1 MDHKIAVTDY
11 KNSVFL
17 PKTNFSM
24 RANLA
29 AREPEILAKWEA
41 DGLYQQLRTLSKG
54 RPKFVMAFG
63 PPYANGNIHIGHAL
77 SEVLKDIIN
86 KTAQMN
92 GFDAGMIPG
101 WDCHGLPIEWKIEEE
116 YRAKGQNKDLVDP
129 TVFRGECRASAAKWT
144 EIQKAE
150 FKRLGIIADFDNAY
164 STMAFET
171 EAKIVAELG
180 KFLMNG
186 SLYRGL
192 RPVMWSVV
200 EKTALADAEV
210 EYKDHTSDSIYV
222 AFKIVKTEIAALA
235 DVSAVIW
242 TTTPWTI
249 PGNRA
254 IAYGDEIEYVVIK
267 SNQTTDRITAG
278 RQFLV
283 AKDLAPAFCKTV
295 GLDDFEVVFKCVGH
309 ALAGTLCAHPLRGHK
324 DAAKGFAAGS
334 AQGSAGPGACV
345 QGSGGTAAG
354 GYNGGYN
361 FDVPLLPGDHVT
373 VDAGTGLV
381 HTAPGHGI
389 EDFDVGKKF
398 GIAVPETVQGDGT
411 YYAHVPL
418 FAGVHI
424 FKVNPA
430 VIAALTDAGA
440 LLQTAKLTHSY
451 PHSWRS
457 KAPLIYRATAQWF
470 VSMETNDL
478 RTKALEAIEGVEWF
492 PASGKN
498 RIKSMVESRP
508 DWCLSRQRAWGT
520 PMTIFVNKSTGEP
533 LRDAVVHARIVAAV
547 AAGGADVWFK
557 NDAAY
562 FLGADY
568 NADSYEKIND
578 ILDVWFDSG
587 CTHSFVLRDN
597 PDQQWPADVYLEGS
611 DQHRGWF
618 QSSLLQSCGTTG
630 VAPYKKVVTHGFV
643 LDERGYKM
651 SKSIGNIVA
660 PAEVIQKYGADMLRL
675 WIVNSD
681 YTEDL
686 RIGNEILKH
695 QEDIYRRFRNT
706 LRYLLGALDGFS
718 SEEALDSHHMPLL
731 EQWVLHRL
739 KHVETA
745 HQAAIEAFDFS
756 GFYNELHHFCA
767 VDLSAF
773 YFDIRKD
780 SLYCD
785 GADSK
790 RRRATRTVMNQVF
803 LCLTHWLAPVLSF
816 TAEDAYQ
823 EYQTQT
829 GVVNK
834 TSIHMS
840 QFPKLPATWHQPALA
855 ARWDAIRD
863 IRRVITSALEL
874 ERAAKTIGSS
884 LQGSVALYI
893 SAEKAQCLQG
903 LDLAELCIT
912 SAAEIVFAQA
922 PAGAVK
928 LEDVPGIGVVVN
940 VAEGGKCQRCW
951 RVLPEVGAA
960 NSDRL
965 HNDIC
970 VRCEDVLT

>member
-1 MDHKIAVTDY
+1 MDY
-11 KNSVFL
+11 KTSVFL
-17 PKTNFSM
+17 PKTSFAM
-24 RANLA
+24 KANLPI
-29 AREPEILAKWEA
+29 REPEMLAKWQSEN
-41 DGLYQQLRTLSKG
+41 LYDTLRKQSKG
-54 RPKFVMAFG
+54 KPKFVMAFG

-86 KTAQMN
+86 KTYQMN

-101 WDCHGLPIEWKIEEE
+101 WDCHGLPIEWKIEEQ
-116 YRAKGQNKDLVDP
+116 YRAKGLNKDDVDP
-129 TVFRGECRASAAKWT
+129 IVFRGECRTFAAKWT
-144 EIQKAE
+144 AIQKEE
-150 FKRLGIIADFDNAY
+150 FKRLGILADFDNAY

-210 EYKDHTSDSIYV
+210 EYKDHTSDSIHV
-222 AFKIVKTEIAALA
+222 AFKIIETPVKALK

-254 IAYGDEIEYVVIK
+254 IAYGPEIEYIVIK
-267 SNQTTDRITAG
+267 AKQATNLITSG
-278 RQFLV
+278 TQFLV
-283 AKDLAPAFCKTV
+283 AKDLANAFCNAV
-295 GLDDFEVVFKCVGH
+295 GLEEFDVTFKC
-309 ALAGTLCAHPLRGHK
+309 LGTDLEETICAHPWRNHP
-324 DAAKGFAAGS
+324 DASKG
-334 AQGSAGPGACV
+334 
-345 QGSGGTAAG
+345 
-354 GYNGGYN
+354 YD
-361 FDVPLLPGDHVT
+361 FDVPMYPGDHVT

-389 EDFDVGKKF
+389 EDFEVGKKF

-418 FAGVHI
+418 FAGQHI

-430 VIAALTDAGA
+430 VIQALTDVGA
-440 LLQTAKLTHSY
+440 LLKTSKLTHSY

-470 VSMETNDL
+470 VSMNTNDL
-478 RTKALEAIEGVEWF
+478 RTKALNAIENVEWF

-520 PMTIFVNKSTGEP
+520 PMTIFVNKRSGEP
-533 LRDAVVHARIVAAV
+533 LRDHSVHQRIVDAIAKE
-547 AAGGADVWFK
+547 GADAWFK
-557 NDAAY
+557 NDASY
-562 FLGADY
+562 FLGDTYDAND
-568 NADSYEKIND
+568 YEKIND

-651 SKSIGNIVA
+651 SKSLGNIVA
-660 PAEVIQKYGADMLRL
+660 PAEVIKKYGADMLRL

-706 LRYLLGALDGFS
+706 LRYLLGALEGFS
-718 SEEALDSHHMPLL
+718 STEAIDIKSMPLL

-739 KHVETA
+739 TEIETA
-745 HQAAIEAFDFS
+745 HKKAIEAFDFS
-756 GFYNELHHFCA
+756 SFYMELHHLCA

-785 GADSK
+785 GIDSI

-816 TAEDAYQ
+816 TAEEAFQ

-829 GVVNK
+829 GVTDK
-834 TSIHMS
+834 TSIHAS
-840 QFPKLPATWHQPALA
+840 HFPKLEETWNQPELA
-855 ARWDAIRD
+855 KRWEAIRD

-884 LQGSVALYI
+884 LQGDVALYI
-893 SAEKAQCLQG
+893 SAEKAVVLKG

-912 SAAEIVFAQA
+912 SAAEIVLAQA
-922 PAGAVK
+922 PAGAVT
-928 LEDVPGIGVVVN
+928 LDDIPGIGVIVN

-951 RVLPEVGAA
+951 RILPEVDAVDS
-960 NSDRL
+960 NRE

-970 VRCEDVLT
+970 HRCEDVIKA

>member
-1 MDHKIAVTDY
+1 MDY
-11 KNSVFL
+11 KASVFL
-17 PKTNFSM
+17 PKTTFAM
-24 RANLA
+24 KANLSV
-29 AREPEILAKWEA
+29 REPEILAQWES
-41 DGLYQQLRTLSKG
+41 DHLFQFLRTQSKG

-86 KTAQMN
+86 KTYQMN

-101 WDCHGLPIEWKIEEE
+101 WDCHGLPIEWKIEEQ
-116 YRAKGQNKDLVDP
+116 YRAKGKNKDEVDP
-129 TVFRGECRASAAKWT
+129 LVFRAECRTFAANWT
-144 EIQKAE
+144 AIQKEE

-222 AFKIVKTEIAALA
+222 AFNIVKSTIAALNNVA
-235 DVSAVIW
+235 AVIW
-242 TTTPWTI
+242 TTTPWTL

-254 IAYGDEIEYVVIK
+254 IAYGEEIEYVVIK
-267 SNQTTDRITAG
+267 AKQATDLITSD

-283 AKDLAPAFCKTV
+283 AKDLASAFCTAV
-295 GLDDFEVVFKCVGH
+295 GLEDFEITFKCLG
-309 ALAGTLCAHPLRGHK
+309 ADLAGIICAHPWRDHK
-324 DAAKGFAAGS
+324 DALKG
-334 AQGSAGPGACV
+334 
-345 QGSGGTAAG
+345 
-354 GYNGGYN
+354 YD
-361 FDVPLLPGDHVT
+361 FDVPFLTGDHVT

-381 HTAPGHGI
+381 HTAPGHGV
-389 EDFDVGKKF
+389 EDFEVGKKF

-411 YYAHVPL
+411 YYEHVPL
-418 FAGVHI
+418 FAGQHI
-424 FKVNPA
+424 FKINPV
-430 VIAALTDAGA
+430 VIQALTDVNA
-440 LLQTAKLTHSY
+440 LLKTSKLTHSY

-470 VSMETNDL
+470 VSMQTNDL
-478 RTKALEAIEGVEWF
+478 RKKALEAIDVVEWF

-520 PMTIFVNKSTGEP
+520 PMTIFVNKRSGEP
-533 LRDAVVHARIVAAV
+533 LRDPAVHQRIVDAIAAE
-547 AAGGADVWFK
+547 GADVWFK

-562 FLGADY
+562 FLGDAYDA
-568 NADSYEKIND
+568 NDYEKIND

-618 QSSLLQSCGTTG
+618 QSSLLQSCGTAG

-706 LRYLLGALDGFS
+706 LRYLLGALSGFS
-718 SEEALDSHHMPLL
+718 EAETIDAKSMPAL

-739 KHVETA
+739 KEIETA
-745 HQAAIEAFDFS
+745 HQAAIESFDFS
-756 GFYNELHHFCA
+756 AFYMDLHHLCA

-785 GADSK
+785 GADSLS
-790 RRRATRTVMNQVF
+790 RRATRTVMNQIL

-816 TAEDAYQ
+816 TAEEAYQ

-829 GVVNK
+829 GVTDK
-834 TSIHMS
+834 TSIHAS
-840 QFPKLPATWHQPALA
+840 QFPKLDANWHQPALA
-855 ARWDAIRD
+855 TRWEAIRD

-893 SAEKAQCLQG
+893 SAEKATYLQG

-912 SAAEIVFAQA
+912 SSAKILLAQA
-922 PAGAVK
+922 PAGAVT
-928 LEDVPGIGVVVN
+928 LDDVPGVGVVVN

-951 RVLPEVGAA
+951 RILPEVGAA
-960 NSDRL
+960 DSIRE

-970 VRCEDVLT
+970 IRCEDVVVGLNR

>member
-1 MDHKIAVTDY
+1 MDY
-11 KNSVFL
+11 KTTVFL
-17 PKTNFSM
+17 PKTDFSM

-29 AREPEILAKWEA
+29 VREPEILAKWEA
-41 DGLYQQLRTLSKG
+41 DGLYKQLRTQSKG

-77 SEVLKDIIN
+77 SEVLKDIVN

-101 WDCHGLPIEWKIEEE
+101 WDCHGLPIEWKIEEQ
-116 YRAKGQNKDLVDP
+116 YRAKGLNKDDVDP
-129 TVFRGECRASAAKWT
+129 LAFRAECRTFAAHWT
-144 EIQKAE
+144 ELQKVE
-150 FKRLGIIADFDNAY
+150 FKRLGIVADFDNAY
-164 STMAFET
+164 STMAFDT

-222 AFKIVKTEIAALA
+222 AFKIVKSNLAALK

-254 IAYGDEIEYVVIK
+254 IAYGEEIEYVVIK
-267 SNQTTDRITAG
+267 AKQSTDLIAADL
-278 RQFLV
+278 QFLI
-283 AKDLAPAFCKTV
+283 AKDLASAFCKAV
-295 GLDDFEVVFKCVGH
+295 GLDAFEVVFKCTGH
-309 ALAGTLCAHPLRGHK
+309 ELSGSICAHPWRGHK
-324 DAAKGFAAGS
+324 DAAKG
-334 AQGSAGPGACV
+334 
-345 QGSGGTAAG
+345 
-354 GYNGGYN
+354 YN
-361 FDVPLLPGDHVT
+361 FDVPFLPGDHVT
-373 VDAGTGLV
+373 TDAGTGLV

-389 EDFDVGKKF
+389 EDFEVGKKF

-411 YYAHVPL
+411 YYEHVPL
-418 FAGVHI
+418 FAGLHI

-430 VIAALTDAGA
+430 VIAALTEVGA
-440 LLQTAKLTHSY
+440 LLYTTKLVHSY

-457 KAPLIYRATAQWF
+457 KAPLVYRTTAQWF
-470 VSMETNDL
+470 VSMETNNL
-478 RTKALEAIEGVEWF
+478 RTKALEAIDNVEWF

-520 PMTIFVNKSTGEP
+520 PMTIFVNKRTGEP
-533 LRDAVVHARIVAAV
+533 LRDPAVHQRIVDAIKTD
-547 AAGGADVWFK
+547 GADAWFRT
-557 NDAAY
+557 DGAE

-568 NADSYEKIND
+568 NINDYEKIND

-587 CTHSFVLRDN
+587 CIHSFVLRDDPN
-597 PDQQWPADVYLEGS
+597 QSWPADVFLEGS

-618 QSSLLQSCGTTG
+618 MSSLLESCGTTG
-630 VAPYKKVVTHGFV
+630 LAPYKKVVTHGFV
-643 LDERGYKM
+643 LDEKGYKM
-651 SKSIGNIVA
+651 SKSLGNIVA

-706 LRYLLGALDGFS
+706 LRYLLGALDGFK
-718 SEEALDSHHMPLL
+718 ETEVLDSHQMPSL

-739 KHVETA
+739 KEIETI
-745 HQAAIEAFDFS
+745 HQKSIEAFDFS
-756 GFYNELHHFCA
+756 AFYMELHHFCA

-785 GADSK
+785 SSDSI

-829 GVVNK
+829 GVNDK
-834 TSIHMS
+834 KSIHMS
-840 QFPKLPATWHQPALA
+840 QFPKLPETWHQPALA
-855 ARWDAIRD
+855 KRWDEIRD

-884 LQGSVALYI
+884 LQGDVAIYI
-893 SAEKAQCLQG
+893 CAEKYAVLNG

-912 SAAEIVFAQA
+912 SAAEIVLAQA
-922 PAGAVK
+922 PAGAVT
-928 LEDVPGIGVVVN
+928 LDDVPGVGVVVN

-960 NSDRL
+960 NSDRA
-965 HNDIC
+965 HKDIC
-970 VRCEDVLT
+970 NRCEDVVSQRPVN

>member
-1 MDHKIAVTDY
+1 MDY
-11 KNSVFL
+11 KTSVFL

-41 DGLYQQLRTLSKG
+41 DNLYQQLRTISKG

-77 SEVLKDIIN
+77 SEVLKDIVN

-101 WDCHGLPIEWKIEEE
+101 WDCHGLPIEWKIEEQ
-116 YRAKGQNKDLVDP
+116 YRAKGLNKDDVDP
-129 TVFRGECRASAAKWT
+129 LVFRAECRTFAAHWT
-144 EIQKAE
+144 ELQKVE
-150 FKRLGIIADFDNAY
+150 FKRLGIVADFDNAY

-171 EAKIVAELG
+171 ESKIVAELG

-222 AFKIVKTEIAALA
+222 AFNIVKTEIAALA

-267 SNQTTDRITAG
+267 ANQATDLITAG
-278 RQFLV
+278 RQFLI
-283 AKDLAPAFCKTV
+283 AKDLSGAFCKAV
-295 GLDDFEVVFKCVGH
+295 GLDDFEVVFKCTGH
-309 ALAGTLCAHPLRGHK
+309 ELAGTICAHPWRGHK
-324 DAAKGFAAGS
+324 DAQK
-334 AQGSAGPGACV
+334 
-345 QGSGGTAAG
+345 
-354 GYNGGYN
+354 GYN
-361 FDVPLLPGDHVT
+361 FDVPFLPGDHVT

-389 EDFDVGKKF
+389 EDFEVGKKF

-411 YYAHVPL
+411 YYEHVPL
-418 FAGVHI
+418 FAGLHI

-430 VIAALTDAGA
+430 VIAALTEVGA
-440 LLQTAKLTHSY
+440 LLQTSKLSHSY

-457 KAPLIYRATAQWF
+457 KAPLIYRTTAQWF
-470 VSMETNDL
+470 VSMETTGL
-478 RTKALEAIEGVEWF
+478 RQKALEAIDNVEWF

-520 PMTIFVNKSTGEP
+520 PMTIFVNKRTGEP
-533 LRDAVVHARIVAAV
+533 LRDPAVHQRIVDAIKV
-547 AAGGADVWFK
+547 EGADAWFK
-557 NDAAY
+557 TDGAH

-568 NADSYEKIND
+568 NVNDYEKIND

-618 QSSLLQSCGTTG
+618 QSSLLQSCGTAG

-643 LDERGYKM
+643 LDEKGYKM
-651 SKSIGNIVA
+651 SKSLGNIVA

-686 RIGNEILKH
+686 RIGSEILKH

-718 SEEALDSHHMPLL
+718 EAEALDSHNMPLL

-739 KHVETA
+739 KEVETA
-745 HQAAIEAFDFS
+745 HQKAIEAFDFS
-756 GFYNELHHFCA
+756 GFYNELHHLCA

-785 GADSK
+785 GTDSM

-829 GVVNK
+829 NSGASAADK
-834 TSIHMS
+834 ASIHLS
-840 QFPKLPATWHQPALA
+840 QFPKLPATWHQPVLA
-855 ARWDAIRD
+855 DRWEAIRK

-874 ERAAKTIGSS
+874 ERAAKTIGTS
-884 LQGSVALYI
+884 LQGDVALYLC
-893 SAEKAQCLQG
+893 ADKAAVLQG

-912 SAAEIVFAQA
+912 SAAKIVLAQP
-922 PAGAVK
+922 PAGAVT
-928 LEDVPGIGVVVN
+928 LDDVTGVGVVVN

-951 RVLPEVGAA
+951 RVLPEVGEA
-960 NSDRL
+960 NSDRA

-970 VRCEDVLT
+970 GRCEDVVVAK

>member
-1 MDHKIAVTDY
+1 MDY
-11 KNSVFL
+11 KASVFL
-17 PKTNFSM
+17 PKTTFAM
-24 RANLA
+24 KANLSV
-29 AREPEILAKWEA
+29 REPEILAQWES
-41 DGLYQQLRTLSKG
+41 DHLFQSLRTQSKG

-86 KTAQMN
+86 KTYQMN

-101 WDCHGLPIEWKIEEE
+101 WDCHGLPIEWKIEEQ
-116 YRAKGQNKDLVDP
+116 YRAKGKNKDEVDP
-129 TVFRGECRASAAKWT
+129 LAFRGECRTFAAHWT
-144 EIQKAE
+144 AIQKEE

-222 AFKIVKTEIAALA
+222 AFNIVKSTIAALNG
-235 DVSAVIW
+235 VSAVIW
-242 TTTPWTI
+242 TTTPWTL

-254 IAYGDEIEYVVIK
+254 IAYGEEIEYVVIK
-267 SNQTTDRITAG
+267 AKQATDLITAG

-283 AKDLAPAFCKTV
+283 AKDLASAFCAAV
-295 GLDDFEVVFKCVGH
+295 GLEDFEVTFKCLGTD
-309 ALAGTLCAHPLRGHK
+309 LAGIICAHPWRDHK
-324 DAAKGFAAGS
+324 DTLKG
-334 AQGSAGPGACV
+334 
-345 QGSGGTAAG
+345 
-354 GYNGGYN
+354 YD
-361 FDVPLLPGDHVT
+361 FDVPFLPGSHVT
-373 VDAGTGLV
+373 IDAGTGLV
-381 HTAPGHGI
+381 HTAPGHGV
-389 EDFDVGKKF
+389 EDFEVGKKF

-411 YYAHVPL
+411 YYDHIPL
-418 FAGVHI
+418 FAGHHI
-424 FKVNPA
+424 FKVNP
-430 VIAALTDAGA
+430 VVMQALTDAGA
-440 LLQTAKLTHSY
+440 LLKASKITHSY

-470 VSMETNDL
+470 VSMETTDI
-478 RTKALEAIEGVEWF
+478 RKKALEAIDAVEWF

-498 RIKSMVESRP
+498 RIKSMVETRP

-520 PMTIFVNKSTGEP
+520 PMAIFVNKRSGEP
-533 LRDAVVHARIVAAV
+533 LRDPAVHARIVDAIAAE
-547 AAGGADVWFK
+547 GADVWFK

-562 FLGADY
+562 FLGDTYDAND
-568 NADSYEKIND
+568 YEKIND

-597 PDQQWPADVYLEGS
+597 PEQQWPADVYLEGS

-706 LRYLLGALDGFS
+706 LRYLLGALSGFS
-718 SEEALDSHHMPLL
+718 KAEAIDAKSMPAL

-739 KHVETA
+739 KEIETA
-745 HQAAIEAFDFS
+745 HQAAIESFDFS
-756 GFYNELHHFCA
+756 AFYMDLHHLCA

-785 GADSK
+785 GADSLS
-790 RRRATRTVMNQVF
+790 RRATRTVMNQIL

-816 TAEDAYQ
+816 TAEEAYQ
-823 EYQTQT
+823 EYQIQT
-829 GVVNK
+829 GITDK
-834 TSIHMS
+834 TSIHAS
-840 QFPKLPATWHQPALA
+840 QFPKLDANWHQPALA
-855 ARWDAIRD
+855 IRWEAIRD

-893 SAEKAQCLQG
+893 SAEKAACLQG

-912 SAAEIVFAQA
+912 SSAKIVLAQA
-922 PAGAVK
+922 PAGAVT
-928 LEDVPGIGVVVN
+928 LDDVPGVGVVVN

-951 RVLPEVGAA
+951 RILPEVSAA
-960 NSDRL
+960 DSNRE

-970 VRCEDVLT
+970 IRCEDVVVGLNK